1 MTKIIPAS
9 KAYAR
14 HIRISPRK
22 TREVIDLIRGEKVGR
37 ALAILQATNRRAVV
51 YVRKLLNSAIS
62 NAKINPQIILDELF
76 ISKITADNGPMLKRY
91 RAAAMGRAS
100 MIRRR
105 TTHLAIELA
114 TPEIQ
119 PVKTKVKKKMPLRRS
134 RERVQKHSQKSAK
147 KQSLKPLKRKETLK
161 PLKSKH

>member
-1 MTKIIPAS
+1 M
-9 KAYAR
+9 
-14 HIRISPRK
+14 
-22 TREVIDLIRGEKVGR
+22 GR

-62 NAKINPQIILDELF
+62 NAKINPQIIPDELF

-100 MIRRR
+100 MIRHR

-114 TPEIQ
+114 APEVEV
-119 PVKTKVKKKMPLRRS
+119 VKTKVKKKMPLRRS
-134 RERVQKHSQKSAK
+134 RKEIQKHSQKAAK
-147 KQSLKPLKRKETLK
+147 KQSARPLKKRR
-161 PLKSKH
+161 H